1 MARNY
6 IVGLALVA
14 CLSFAT
20 ATFAADAE
28 QRFDSGPLFSE
39 ADAFITASCNA
50 LNDAENSP
58 YRLKALALVRRVAG
72 GRERQERD
80 LANRGLTVI

>member
-1 MARNY
+1 MARNC
-6 IVGLALVA
+6 IVGLVLVA

-20 ATFAADAE
+20 VMFAADAE